1 MPIDP
6 TSYAAPDEPV
16 HQVLPANW
24 YEAVI
29 KDITYRVS
37 DLPPQYVKEGQDPKS
52 RQFIVQFDVIA
63 PEKYKG
69 VRLTSWIN
77 DSLLPQTKTKGKPIL
92 PKLLLAVTGQSFTAA
107 DRSKVTPEFMNTL
120 IGQELRVNVEPEVK
134 TDTTW
139 NKVTNVDAKIV
150 E

>member
-1 MPIDP
+1 M
-6 TSYAAPDEPV
+6 YAPPDEPV
-16 HQVLPANW
+16 QQVLPANW
-24 YEAVI
+24 YAAVI

-52 RQFIVQFDVIA
+52 RQFIVQFETIA

-69 VRLTSWIN
+69 VRLMCWMN
-77 DSLLPQTKTKGKPIL
+77 DSLLPQTKVKGKPIL
-92 PKLLLAVTGQSFTAA
+92 PKLLLAATGQTFTVQ
-107 DRSKVTPEFMNTL
+107 DRAKLTPEFMNTL
-120 IGQELRVNVEPEVK
+120 IGTELRVNVEPEVK